1 MKKISLL
8 IFFLC
13 SININSQT
21 SLDYYFNGN
30 LNFDPK
36 IPKPSEVVGHEVGE
50 WHITHDKLVE
60 YMYKVADASDR
71 IKIHETGKTYEDRP
85 LIILTVSSPKNLDN
99 IEEIRKNHLR
109 LRSGE

>member
-50 WHITHDKLVE
+50 
-60 YMYKVADASDR
+60 
-71 IKIHETGKTYEDRP
+71 
-85 LIILTVSSPKNLDN
+85 
-99 IEEIRKNHLR
+99 
-109 LRSGE
+109 